1 MKSSR
6 PRGTALFSITAVVA
20 AAAVAWLA
28 TRPAPRPAQQTKL
41 VKILEIAGQGSIAR
55 ATGALDEASGGA
67 ALSSRDALSLGEGHA
82 ILEFRDGTQAR
93 LEGPARISVDLDGD
107 LVATLEAGR
116 LKPEGLAPKETKPLR
131 VRRDGVVYSLGD
143 AALFASPGRLV
154 ITLDARGAEMAA
166 SALDEL
172 ASDDQERAQAKPPES
187 SAGSLPPAAPP
198 SPPVAEEKAKP
209 RFDLGTSG
217 LSEPD
222 IEAGMATQA
231 GFLKRCA
238 LAYFERQRKLGSA
251 RSGKASET
259 VLMSFKILPSGRAVD
274 AKGVGGAGD
283 PQLWRCMAE
292 VTERAIFRRFTG
304 KPVLIGEYPIH
315 IE

>member
-1 MKSSR
+1 M
-6 PRGTALFSITAVVA
+6 
-20 AAAVAWLA
+20 
-28 TRPAPRPAQQTKL
+28 
-41 VKILEIAGQGSIAR
+41 EISGQGSIAR
-55 ATGALDEASGGA
+55 STGALDEASGGA
-67 ALSSRDALSLGEGHA
+67 ALSVRDALSLGEGHA
-82 ILEFRDGTQAR
+82 ILEFRDGTHAR

-107 LVATLEAGR
+107 LVVTLENGR
-116 LKPEGLAPKETKPLR
+116 LRPEGQAPKAPKPLR
-131 VRRDGVVYSLGD
+131 VRREGVVYSLGD
-143 AALFASPGRLV
+143 AALFASPGRPR
-154 ITLDARGAEMAA
+154 IMLDARGAEMAA

-172 ASDDQERAQAKPPES
+172 TSDESERTQAKPTA
-187 SAGSLPPAAPP
+187 SAAGNP
-198 SPPVAEEKAKP
+198 SPATQPSTPTAGERAKP

-217 LSEPD
+217 LSEAD

-283 PQLWRCMAE
+283 PPLWRCMAE

-304 KPVLIGEYPIH
+304 KPVVIGEYPIH